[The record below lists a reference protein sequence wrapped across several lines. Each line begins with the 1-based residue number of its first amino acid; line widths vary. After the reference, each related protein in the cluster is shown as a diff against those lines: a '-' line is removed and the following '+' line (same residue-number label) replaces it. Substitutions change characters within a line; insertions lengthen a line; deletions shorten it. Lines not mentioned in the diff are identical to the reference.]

1 MIHIMKVN
9 INNKLINM
17 IMMMNNLIKH
27 FQILS
32 VNKIKNNKN

>member
-1 MIHIMKVN
+1 MKVN

>member
-9 INNKLINM
+9 ISNKLINM